1 MVGEPHY
8 ANKSAI
14 VLDDNP
20 QMRGILRSILN
31 TMGLRS
37 VAEFSDPIGAHNHL
51 EGHHVDVAVV
61 DLVLNSS
68 INGMELALAVRHNP
82 LIVNPMMPIVMVT
95 GYASASVITQAINF
109 GVDELV
115 TKPFSARDLM
125 VRVEKT
131 IKRPRSYIRTP
142 SGYFGP
148 DRRRRIDPMYRG
160 PERRQDDLADI
171 LDSQGNTV
179 RKAIKTLRPDPVV
192 EKRSVEETVEEAVF
206 MLD

>member
-8 ANKSAI
+8 ANKSAL

-37 VAEFSDPIGAHNHL
+37 VTEFSDPIAAHNHL
-51 EGHHVDVAVV
+51 EGQHVDVALV

-68 INGMELALAVRHNP
+68 INGMELALAIRHNP
-82 LIVNPMMPIVMVT
+82 MIVNPMMPVIMVT
-95 GYASASVITQAINF
+95 GYASASVIAQAINF

-115 TKPFSARDLM
+115 TKPFSARDLIA
-125 VRVEKT
+125 RVEKT
-131 IKRPRSYIRTP
+131 FERPRSYIRTP

-148 DRRRRIDPMYRG
+148 DRRRRVDPMYRG
-160 PERRQDDLADI
+160 PERRQDDLADV
-171 LDSQGNTV
+171 LDSQGKTM
-179 RKAIKTLRPDPVV
+179 RKAIKKLRPDPVV
-192 EKRSVEETVEEAVF
+192 EKRSVDEAVF